1 MSDKRVKIGNIWF
14 EKYGYGE
21 KSFINYLS
29 GRVLSWK
36 NIDKSTVQATGFAP
50 TRKYGV
56 TR

>member
-36 NIDKSTVQATGFAP
+36 NIDKSTVQAVGFAP
-50 TRKYGV
+50 TRKW
-56 TR
+56 RNL